1 MSVKIIQTKDDL
13 ITEIRDR
20 MIYLLEDDLERNVN
34 LRNVYFYHSDILE
47 SSDRTNITC
56 IFIDNDG
63 MLCVDMYRS
72 GLDASMNFICGIRVD
87 SLDEKILKR
96 IIRAFDEGK
105 CTVADYSH
113 DLYEEKN
120 KRLNIV
126 SVFKSVFSQKSA

>member
-20 MIYLLEDDLERNVN
+20 MIYLLEDDLERNIN
-34 LRNVYFYHSDILE
+34 LRNVYFYHSDILG

-56 IFIDNDG
+56 IFINNDG
-63 MLCVDMYRS
+63 RLCVDMYRS
-72 GLDASMNFICGIRVD
+72 GLDASMNFICGISLD
-87 SLDEKILKR
+87 SLDERILKR
-96 IIRAFDEGK
+96 IIRAFDEVK
-105 CTVADYSH
+105 CTIEDFSH
-113 DLYEEKN
+113 DLYEERS